1 MRDRQIYMN
10 TNKQKKHDI
19 GIISWGIS
27 IPSCA
32 VTTETIAS
40 SQGKKDNPGIN
51 LGIIQKTCPQPDED
65 SATLALAA
73 ACDALSKLDN
83 STIKESIG
91 SLLIGS
97 ESHPY
102 AVKPTG
108 TIVAQALGLSPFLSM
123 ADLQFACKAGTQ
135 ALQLSIAQ
143 VESGQIKVGLA
154 IGADTA
160 QSKPGDILE
169 YAAGGGSGA
178 YLIGSSKDYHLVAK
192 LLTTMSIA
200 TDTPDFW
207 RRGHA
212 AYPEHAGRFSAEPA
226 YFYHITTLTKR
237 ILKSLNL
244 TPKDVDYCIF
254 HTPNAKFPRQAA
266 KILGF
271 TPTQLE
277 RSLPVTQIGNTY
289 AAAVP
294 LALANV
300 LDNAEADK
308 KILVISYGSGAGA
321 DGFIFQTTKELGKIR
336 AKSLNTLQS
345 KIDLL
350 THLDLVS
357 YLQLTRVRNH

>member
-1 MRDRQIYMN
+1 MEK
-10 TNKQKKHDI
+10 NKIKKFDV
-19 GIISWGIS
+19 GIISWGVA
-27 IPSCA
+27 IPSYA
-32 VTTETIAS
+32 VTTETIAK
-40 SQGKKDNPGIN
+40 SQGKNDNPGIN

-65 SATLALAA
+65 SATLAVAA
-73 ACDALSKLDN
+73 STDALNKLTDK
-83 STIKESIG
+83 TIKESIG

-108 TIVAQALGLSPFLSM
+108 TIVAQALGLSAFLSM

-135 ALQLSIAQ
+135 ALQLSMAQ
-143 VESGQIKVGLA
+143 VQSGQIKVGLA

-178 YLIGSSKDYHLVAK
+178 YLIGSSRDYPLIAK

-212 AYPEHAGRFSAEPA
+212 PYPEHAGRFSAEPA
-226 YFYHITTLTKR
+226 YFYHITTLAKK
-237 ILKSLNL
+237 ILESLHLN
-244 TPKDVDYCIF
+244 PKDINYCIF

-271 TPTQLE
+271 TDAQLE
-277 RSLPVTQIGNTY
+277 FSLPVASIGNTY
-289 AAAVP
+289 AGAVP
-294 LALANV
+294 LSLANV
-300 LDNAEADK
+300 LDHAGANK
-308 KILVISYGSGAGA
+308 KILIVSYGSGAGA
-321 DGFIFQTTKELGKIR
+321 DAFIFQTTKELPKLRSVGSDSLQNKIN
-336 AKSLNTLQS
+336 SLIELN
-345 KIDLL
+345 
-350 THLDLVS
+350 LVS
-357 YLQLTRVRNH
+357 YLRLARTRNH